1 MKTDKNILI
10 AFILNLSFS
19 IFELLGGLFTGSI
32 AILTD
37 SIHDF
42 GDAISIGVSYF
53 LEKKSK
59 KKPNNKYTYGY
70 LRYSVFGSIITTT
83 ILFVGSVLVIFES
96 IKRILNPVEI
106 NYTGMLILAIIGVI
120 VNIIATYTT
129 REGDSLNQKA
139 VNLHMLEDVLGWVVV
154 LVGSII
160 MKFTS
165 IAIIDPILSIIV
177 AIFILF
183 HATKYMK
190 QILDL
195 FLEKTPDNVDIE
207 EIKHHLMEINGVH
220 GVHHIHVRSLD
231 GYKNFATLHIIVKEY
246 DSKIKHRV
254 KEELAE
260 HNIGHST
267 IEMEL
272 ENEGCHDENCDIEQ
286 DKQHTHTHHHYVH

>member
-1 MKTDKNILI
+1 MKTDKNIFI

-19 IFELLGGLFTGSI
+19 IFELLGGLYTGSI

-83 ILFVGSVLVIFES
+83 ILFVGSALVIFES

-154 LVGSII
+154 LIGSITSFLI
-160 MKFTS
+160 DLVGYNNFLILNKF
-165 IAIIDPILSIIV
+165 ALSLSLMGIGFGFLK
-177 AIFILF
+177 FINLISF
-183 HATKYMK
+183 TKFK
-190 QILDL
+190 L
-195 FLEKTPDNVDIE
+195 
-207 EIKHHLMEINGVH
+207 
-220 GVHHIHVRSLD
+220 
-231 GYKNFATLHIIVKEY
+231 
-246 DSKIKHRV
+246 
-254 KEELAE
+254 
-260 HNIGHST
+260 ST
-267 IEMEL
+267 
-272 ENEGCHDENCDIEQ
+272 NR
-286 DKQHTHTHHHYVH
+286 

>member
-1 MKTDKNILI
+1 MKTDKNIFI
-10 AFILNLSFS
+10 ACILNLSFS
-19 IFELLGGLFTGSI
+19 IFELLGGLYTGSI

-83 ILFVGSVLVIFES
+83 ILFVGSALVIFES

-154 LVGSII
+154 LIGSII

-183 HATKYMK
+183 HASKYMK

-207 EIKHHLMEINGVH
+207 EIKNHLMAIEGVH

-246 DSKIKHRV
+246 DSEIKQRV
-254 KEELAE
+254 KEELEE

-272 ENEGCHDENCDIEQ
+272 ENEDCNDENCDIEP
-286 DKQHTHTHHHYVH
+286 DKQHIHHHNHVH